1 LTRRKEQK
9 SHPRAGHGGTLL
21 GRSLSIYLALIAST
35 SRRSH
40 FPLFRTLF
48 LRTLPRDD
56 AVPVVV
62 CAQMGTRNDRQ
73 ANREKYFQS
82 QKLTNAEDG
91 DTHLHFFFFW
101 TRPSVPCGVLGD
113 PLSFTF
119 CRWSVGGE
127 PGAFALPLF
136 VHTHLLCVLG
146 SRSVELSL
154 FLIIVMDIYTLSVK

>member
-91 DTHLHFFFFW
+91 DTHLHFFFSGLGRQCLVEFW
-101 TRPSVPCGVLGD
+101 ATLYLLRFV
-113 PLSFTF
+113 
-119 CRWSVGGE
+119 VGQL
-127 PGAFALPLF
+127 AVSLA
-136 VHTHLLCVLG
+136 HLLCHCSCTHTCFAYLALDL
-146 SRSVELSL
+146 LS
-154 FLIIVMDIYTLSVK
+154 FLSFSLSSWIYIPFP